1 MITRHENN
9 SVQDI
14 ITHFTSAQGALCA
27 YSVTW
32 QKGLRYVFYLMPESI
47 DKNRK
52 IRENLSSNA
61 CHMAQR
67 GFVFCGEFFCHDTLR
82 CLIAGMPEDQRVKIL
97 FFKALLY

>member
-14 ITHFTSAQGALCA
+14 ITHFTCVQGALCA
-27 YSVTW
+27 HSVTR

-52 IRENLSSNA
+52 IRENLLSNA

-67 GFVFCGEFFCHDTLR
+67 GFVFLRRVFCHDALR

-97 FFKALLY
+97 FYKALLY